1 MRAVDATDLRVQG
14 ERARDA
20 VISWAA
26 DRADNRPVA
35 LLAHA
40 GIRYEQAVRLAADL
54 PRHAVRRL
62 WGLAARTE
70 LVRTLER
77 LSALEHRVR
86 QLEQR
91 ADGEEQR

>member
-1 MRAVDATDLRVQG
+1 MRAVDAAEIRTQG

-20 VISWAA
+20 VISWVA

-35 LLAHA
+35 LLAQA
-40 GIRYEQAVRLAADL
+40 GIRYEQAVRLTADL

-62 WGLAARTE
+62 WGLAASTE

-77 LSALEHRVR
+77 LSALEYRVR
-86 QLEQR
+86 QLELLTER
-91 ADGEEQR
+91 EEER